1 MMHSVPFIF
10 CAKNWK
16 TKIGPVFNDF
26 PPANTRMRL
35 QVITPVIE
43 FKAAGPAPQARSN
56 QFTLTLELPDL
67 VEACSMKNSIG

>member
-1 MMHSVPFIF
+1 MPFILRP
-10 CAKNWK
+10 KNRK

-26 PPANTRMRL
+26 PPANTRMRF

-43 FKAAGPAPQARSN
+43 FKAAGPAPQTRSN
-56 QFTLTLELPDL
+56 EFTLTLELPDL